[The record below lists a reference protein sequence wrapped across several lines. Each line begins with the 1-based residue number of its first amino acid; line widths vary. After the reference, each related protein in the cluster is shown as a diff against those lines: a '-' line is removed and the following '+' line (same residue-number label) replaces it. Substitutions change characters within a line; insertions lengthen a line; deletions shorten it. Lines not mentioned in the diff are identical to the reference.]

1 MKIAVRVQSTQ
12 VPLMLVLLLLGSL
25 LINPQR
31 EMSMCGQ
38 PTCGPQ
44 THMENVEGPWFLKL
58 KKSSFSV
65 PRYPERKTS
74 VFHLSPWEN
83 KWESSFVG
91 MKGGGDCI
99 SSYCAFLRKRPRQLF
114 HGERSKQM
122 DKSAR
127 VFLNNLL
134 TRVREKTS
142 GLTTLWQFEMPTS
155 PRDAMPPL
163 RMGAT

>member
-12 VPLMLVLLLLGSL
+12 VLLMLVLLLLGSL

-31 EMSMCGQ
+31 EVSMWGQ

-65 PRYPERKTS
+65 PCYPERKMS
-74 VFHLSPWEN
+74 VFHLSPWEIAHL
-83 KWESSFVG
+83 WG
-91 MKGGGDCI
+91 WGGDNCI
-99 SSYCAFLRKRPRQLF
+99 SSYCAFLRKRPWQLF
-114 HGERSKQM
+114 HRERNKQM

-142 GLTTLWQFEMPTS
+142 GLTTLWQFEMPIS
-155 PRDAMPPL
+155 PQDAMPPL
-163 RMGAT
+163 RMGAA